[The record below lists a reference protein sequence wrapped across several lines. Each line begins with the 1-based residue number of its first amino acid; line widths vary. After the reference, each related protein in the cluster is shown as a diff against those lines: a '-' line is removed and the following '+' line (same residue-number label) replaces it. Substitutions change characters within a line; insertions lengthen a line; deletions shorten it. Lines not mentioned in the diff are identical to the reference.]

1 MLAAG
6 TADRIDLLRFPTGV
20 LVVRPPP
27 KGSDDTGGA
36 HPMPRSGS
44 PTTHQNQS

>member
-27 KGSDDTGGA
+27 KGSDDTGGRPSHA
-36 HPMPRSGS
+36 PFRLSNHPP
-44 PTTHQNQS
+44 NQS